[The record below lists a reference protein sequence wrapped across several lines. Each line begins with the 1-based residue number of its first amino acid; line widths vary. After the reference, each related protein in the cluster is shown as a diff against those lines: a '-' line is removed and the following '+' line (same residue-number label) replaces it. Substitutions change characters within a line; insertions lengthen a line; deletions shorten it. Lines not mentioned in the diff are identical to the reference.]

1 MDRMTIVGDD
11 GQDRIV
17 VEGDAV
23 ADLAVRCAFF
33 DAHGYHQPSAHLESL
48 ELPVCCYCNQTLEVL
63 RLKGETIVY

>member
-1 MDRMTIVGDD
+1 MTIVGTD
-11 GQDRIV
+11 GQDRMI

-33 DAHGYHQPSAHLESL
+33 DAHGYHQPSAQL